1 MTEFF
6 KRGSLLLRGA
16 EGILLS
22 AFWFSRKFIVRRSI
36 AIGGLLCFWLL
47 AVGVKEVNMFDFRD
61 EWRPD
66 SDLFGGVRR
75 FVDLSNDEIVS
86 GFVVKAVF
94 VALYAEEVCF
104 NI

>member
-1 MTEFF
+1 
-6 KRGSLLLRGA
+6 
-16 EGILLS
+16 
-22 AFWFSRKFIVRRSI
+22 
-36 AIGGLLCFWLL
+36 
-47 AVGVKEVNMFDFRD
+47 MFDFRD